1 MRFVLPL
8 VQSFVFRTLKVRKVI
23 CENEKKA
30 VSYHRFNNNAKFGK
44 VLETTQQ
51 FTKKAP
57 IDVTRRAL
65 FWSDDSQTNV
75 VAVFSDSSQT
85 NVVAV

>member
-1 MRFVLPL
+1 PSLKAWGLRRLI
-8 VQSFVFRTLKVRKVI
+8 VFCVKCTTRLS
-23 CENEKKA
+23 EK
-30 VSYHRFNNNAKFGK
+30 HFNNNAKFGK

-65 FWSDDSQTNV
+65 LQV
-75 VAVFSDSSQT
+75 RR
-85 NVVAV
+85 